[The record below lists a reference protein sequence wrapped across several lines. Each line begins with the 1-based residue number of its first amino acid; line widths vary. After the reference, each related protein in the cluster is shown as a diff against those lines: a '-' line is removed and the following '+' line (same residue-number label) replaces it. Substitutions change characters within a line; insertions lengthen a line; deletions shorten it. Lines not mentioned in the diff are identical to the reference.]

1 MTHTKF
7 GLILALTVTVSFG
20 ISPLLRAV
28 APAETTATIS
38 RSPLTAG
45 LHIDA
50 MPLSKV
56 ISHFSRITG
65 ANIVVNWHALA
76 EVGVAKDTP
85 ISLDLE
91 HVTFRKALQMV
102 LDQASPGTPLT
113 WNIDDNVLEIT
124 TQAEADKILV
134 TRLYVVTDLVMV
146 SPSVGTPPALNLST
160 TTVTV
165 NSGSSGGGTNSSTGT
180 VFSQTDTSTAATPT
194 DTPQTRA
201 DELISLITSVI
212 RPEIWVTNGGTSTIR
227 YFSGKLVITA
237 PESVQH
243 AIGGNTGLRIAR

>member
-1 MTHTKF
+1 MARSRL
-7 GLILALTVTVSFG
+7 GLILAVGLTGTLG
-20 ISPLLRAV
+20 TPLALPADP
-28 APAETTATIS
+28 PAETTATIS

-56 ISHFSRITG
+56 ISHFSRLTG
-65 ANIVVNWHALA
+65 ANIVVNWHALT
-76 EVGVAKDTP
+76 EIGVAKDTP

-102 LDQASPGTPLT
+102 LDQASPGSPLT
-113 WNIDDNVLEIT
+113 WNIEDNVLEIT

-165 NSGSSGGGTNSSTGT
+165 NSGSSSGGSNSSTGT

-237 PESVQH
+237 PESVQY
-243 AIGGNTGLRIAR
+243 AIGGNTGLRIGR

>member
-1 MTHTKF
+1 MAHSKF
-7 GLILALTVTVSFG
+7 GLILALAVTGSLATPQVLQAL
-20 ISPLLRAV
+20 P
-28 APAETTATIS
+28 PAETTTIS

-76 EVGVAKDTP
+76 EAGVAKDTP
-85 ISLDLE
+85 ISMDLE

-113 WNIDDNVLEIT
+113 WNIEDNVLEIT
-124 TQAEADKILV
+124 TQAEADKKLV
-134 TRLYVVTDLVMV
+134 TRIYVVTDLVMV

-165 NSGSSGGGTNSSTGT
+165 NSGSSGGANSSTGT
-180 VFSQTDTSTAATPT
+180 VFSQTETAATPT

-201 DELISLITSVI
+201 DELVSLITSVI
-212 RPEIWVTNGGTSTIR
+212 RPDIWVINGGTSSIR

-243 AIGGNTGLRIAR
+243 AIGGNTGLRIGR